1 MFAVRQRCVD
11 CRSGRAALKPC
22 WLGAAVLA
30 AIGSDRSRADDVVT
44 PQITIDQFG
53 WRPGARKVAILA
65 EPVRGQNT
73 GNAYRPGPRF
83 EVCNAKDG
91 AVVYRGAPKPWNQG
105 KVSELAGDRVWHADF
120 SSVRAPGTYYVHDPV
135 RRVRS
140 FEFRIAEDVYRPVL
154 RDSVRTFY
162 YQRSGTPIPARYG
175 GDWHHAGGHLGP
187 DQDRAAQYSQDGKAL
202 GQQRDLLGG
211 WFDAGDMNKYVPY
224 LESTLFD
231 LLWAYELNPR
241 VFGDD
246 TNIPE
251 SGNGAP
257 DLLDEIKWEL
267 DWLLKMQDKD
277 GGVFNRVAGR
287 SFNSGPD
294 PPGSD
299 NQPRFYTAK
308 TTWAT
313 ATAAASFAHAA
324 RVYGT
329 LDRVFPG
336 FAARLRDAARSAW
349 AYLEGHPEMSPT
361 DGTDGDKTLAA
372 TPAGSN
378 ASADRRSRVY
388 AAAELY
394 KTLGEPRYQAY
405 VDLWATD
412 VDATADNGQHPL
424 KGYKQ
429 VDPLNLPTLTQG
441 LFIYATSRGASPTV
455 VKGFEEGLSHTV
467 EAMRAASGGP
477 DDPYLAYHYEGH
489 YCWGSNQCKGRWG
502 RVLLMAIALGVNKD
516 QHEAYRELMAG
527 YVHFIHGRNP
537 LSLCYLT
544 NMGRAGADRC
554 PTELFHYWFHDGS
567 PLYDGAKSRYGPA
580 PGYLEGGPNKF
591 FSVDWISPPHGEPP
605 MKAYRDWNTA
615 WNARRKANESSW
627 EITEPAVY
635 YQAAY
640 TLLLSQ
646 LVPPP

>member
-1 MFAVRQRCVD
+1 MFGLTQRG
-11 CRSGRAALKPC
+11 SGCGWRRVEFFASCLC
-22 WLGAAVLA
+22 AAVVGLMVP
-30 AIGSDRSRADDVVT
+30 GVLQADDAIT
-44 PQITIDQFG
+44 PQITVDQFG
-53 WRPGARKVAILA
+53 WPSGARKVAILA
-65 EPVRGQNT
+65 EPVRGQNV
-73 GNAYRPGPRF
+73 GSKYRPGPRF
-83 EVCNAKDG
+83 EVCNEKGG
-91 AVVYRGAPKPWNQG
+91 AVVYRGETKPWNGG
-105 KVSELAGDRVWHADF
+105 KVSELAGDRIWHADF
-120 SSVRAPGTYYVHDPV
+120 SGLRTPGSYYLHDPV
-135 RRVRS
+135 RKVRS
-140 FEFRIAEDVYRPVL
+140 FSFRIADDVYRPVL

-162 YQRSGTPIPARYG
+162 YQRSGTAIPARYG
-175 GDWHHAGGHLGP
+175 GDWHHEGGHLGR
-187 DQDRAAQYSQDGKAL
+187 DQDRAAQYSQGGKAL
-202 GQQRDLLGG
+202 GQPRDVLGG

-251 SGNGAP
+251 SGNGVA

-267 DWLLKMQDKD
+267 DWLFKMQDTD

-294 PPGSD
+294 PPESD
-299 NQPRFYTAK
+299 KQPRLYSAK

-313 ATAAASFAHAA
+313 ATAAATFAHAA
-324 RVYGT
+324 RVYDGF
-329 LDRVFPG
+329 DRVFAG
-336 FAARLRDAARSAW
+336 YSARLRQAAQRAW
-349 AYLEGHPEMSPT
+349 AYLEAHPELSPA
-361 DGTDGDKTLAA
+361 DGSDGDNTLAA

-378 ASADRRSRVY
+378 ANGDRRSRVY

-394 KTLGEPRYQAY
+394 KTLGEKRYQAY
-405 VDLWATD
+405 VDRWAAD
-412 VDATADNGQHPL
+412 VDATADNGQHPF

-429 VDPLNLPTLTQG
+429 VDPLNHGALTQG
-441 LFIYATSRGASPTV
+441 LFIYATTKGASPAV
-455 VKGFEEGLSHTV
+455 VRTFQEALSHTA
-467 EAMRAASGGP
+467 EAIRAASGGP

-502 RVLLMAIALGVNKD
+502 RVLSMAIALGLNREHHREY
-516 QHEAYRELMAG
+516 HELIAG

-537 LSLCYLT
+537 LSLCFLT
-544 NMGRAGADRC
+544 NMGQAGADRC
-554 PTELFHYWFHDGS
+554 PAELFHFWFHDGS

-591 FSVDWISPPHGEPP
+591 FTVDWISPPHGEPP

-615 WNARRKANESSW
+615 WNAEHKANESSW
-627 EITEPAVY
+627 EITEPAIY

-646 LVPPP
+646 FVPAQ